1 MLTKI
6 QEKQVLAVLDEQM
19 DVQDV
24 YFCKGK
30 LYVINAYDIPL
41 VESFL
46 DETSW
51 GADIEYVYVE
61 DETYSNPY

>member
-1 MLTKI
+1 MITKS
-6 QEKQVLAVLDEQM
+6 QEKEIIAALDEQM

-41 VESFL
+41 IEEWM
-46 DETSW
+46 DETNW
-51 GADIEYVYVE
+51 GAVLEYVYVE
-61 DETYSNPY
+61 EEPYAATY

>member
-1 MLTKI
+1 MLTKD
-6 QEKQVLAVLDEQM
+6 QEKQVLAALDEQM

-41 VESFL
+41 VEEFL

-51 GADIEYVYVE
+51 GADLEYVYVE
-61 DETYSNPY
+61 DEAYSTQY